1 MREPGSA
8 NDVSVVYSKIMAH
21 TSSLI
26 INLQAFSCFFF
37 FFTSAVQ
44 RRLPE
49 CKRKCWRQCN
59 LYSNPVTFI
68 TDKRGVTI
76 NSYFTQPAF
85 GLKMSGYSLLF
96 LSLVIFIKDSE
107 TLSSQDRC
115 HGDAS
120 SNSKLELDIAKL
132 LDFSSKLR
140 SVSDTLYN
148 EHVTLVFSVVTSVGV
163 PGKALNTFDKIDN
176 NPFRYT
182 STFMK

>member
-96 LSLVIFIKDSE
+96 LSLVIFIKDGE

-163 PGKALNTFDKIDN
+163 PGNALA
-176 NPFRYT
+176 PYH
-182 STFMK
+182 